1 MGLDSMLSGGL
12 TNSGTMPINGGA
24 ATSGNGD
31 SIFKANGKQGG
42 LNYTKGISNTT
53 LVISA
58 ICVAAALF
66 LLKRNAKN

>member
-1 MGLDSMLSGGL
+1 MLGSMIGGGL
-12 TNSGTMPINGGA
+12 TNSGTMPIAGGA

-53 LVISA
+53 LVIAA
-58 ICVAAALF
+58 ICAAAALF
-66 LLKRNAKN
+66 LLKNNAKN